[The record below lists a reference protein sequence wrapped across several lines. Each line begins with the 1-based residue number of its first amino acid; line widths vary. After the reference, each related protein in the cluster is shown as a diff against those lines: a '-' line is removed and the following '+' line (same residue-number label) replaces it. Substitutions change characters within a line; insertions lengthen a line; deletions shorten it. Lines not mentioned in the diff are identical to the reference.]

1 MADGA
6 SRDRVLIVDDEPA
19 NRDLLRRV
27 LADYDTRTA
36 VDGTDAFAV
45 LERGDLP
52 NLILLDLTMP
62 KVSGFQVCERL
73 KRSERW
79 RDIPVIFVT
88 GNVDADNES
97 EGLALGAVD
106 YITKPFSPSVVQA
119 RVKTHLALKAAN
131 TILEQQV
138 AARTVQLADA
148 LSRAKSGSVET
159 VVRLSRAAEYRD
171 EDTGEH
177 LLRIGYYSAAVG
189 RALGLADE
197 VVESLLRAAPM
208 HDIGKIGIPDSVL
221 LKRGP
226 LDPAEWA
233 IVKQHPLIGAKI
245 LAGSESDVIRLGE
258 VVALTHHERWDGSG
272 YPAGLAGL
280 EIPLAGRIVAV
291 VDVFD
296 AVASK
301 RPYKES
307 FPLDRSFEIVRGKS
321 GNAFDASVVDAFFCV
336 EADVREIHATFQDRH
351 ASPLVEMAGVG
362 RAPSGVLPASA
373 DLLPSEPAMESAHLT
388 ECRPT

>member
-1 MADGA
+1 
-6 SRDRVLIVDDEPA
+6 
-19 NRDLLRRV
+19 
-27 LADYDTRTA
+27 
-36 VDGTDAFAV
+36 
-45 LERGDLP
+45 
-52 NLILLDLTMP
+52 
-62 KVSGFQVCERL
+62 
-73 KRSERW
+73 
-79 RDIPVIFVT
+79 
-88 GNVDADNES
+88 
-97 EGLALGAVD
+97 
-106 YITKPFSPSVVQA
+106 
-119 RVKTHLALKAAN
+119 
-131 TILEQQV
+131 V

-197 VVESLLRAAPM
+197 VVENLLRAAPM

-307 FPLDRSFEIVRGKS
+307 FSLDRSFEIVRGKS
-321 GNAFDASVVDAFFCV
+321 GNAFDASVVDAFFTV
-336 EADVREIHATFQDRH
+336 EAEIREIHATFQDRH

-362 RAPSGVLPASA
+362 RAPSDVLPASA
-373 DLLPSEPAMESAHLT
+373 DLLPPQPAMEPAYLT
-388 ECRPT
+388 ECRPI